1 MSGEEH
7 PPDFRVHPFV
17 FDLSGSPLRLRQVRM
32 NFSTRR
38 GRVRPFATTG
48 EETALTLGNVR
59 IVRELMC
66 KTSVTVTVAMLR
78 RPDLPK
84 DDILRRLLSA
94 FAFLL
99 LKGGWRGTGCVIE
112 DDF

>member
-1 MSGEEH
+1 MSGKEH

-17 FDLSGSPLRLRQVRM
+17 LDLSGSPLRLRLVRI

-38 GRVRPFATTG
+38 GRARPFATTG
-48 EETALTLGNVR
+48 EETTLALGNVR
-59 IVRELMC
+59 IVRELRCM
-66 KTSVTVTVAMLR
+66 TSVTVAVLR

-84 DDILRRLLSA
+84 DDILGRLLSA

-99 LKGGWRGTGCVIE
+99 LRGGWRGTGCVIE